1 MNLLIDNYDS
11 FTYNIV
17 QFLGDLGTEVRVIRN
32 DELTIEQA
40 IALHPDRV
48 IISPGPGTPDESGIS
63 LEMIRHCAATATPLY
78 GICLGMQAL
87 GQFFGG
93 DVVRAPKPIH
103 GKTEKIDILLHA
115 MFKNI
120 PEEIEIV
127 RYHSLVVAQDTL
139 PDCLEVTALSK
150 DKLIMGLAHKDLPLW
165 GVQYHPESIASAYGH
180 KMLEN
185 FINETKK

>member
-17 QFLGDLGTEVRVIRN
+17 QFLGDLGTEVQVIRN

-103 GKTEKIDILLHA
+103 GKTEKIDILPHT

-139 PDCLEVTALSK
+139 PNCLEVTALSK

>member
-17 QFLGDLGTEVRVIRN
+17 QYLGDLDIAVKVIRN

-48 IISPGPGTPDESGIS
+48 IISPGPGTPDYSGIC
-63 LEMIRHCAATATPLY
+63 LDMIRYCAETSTPLY

-87 GQFFGG
+87 GQYFGG
-93 DVVRAPKPIH
+93 NVVRAPKPIH
-103 GKTEKIDILLHA
+103 GKTEKIDILPHD
-115 MFKNI
+115 MFKDI
-120 PEEIEIV
+120 PEVIDIV
-127 RYHSLVVAQDTL
+127 RYHSLVVERETL
-139 PDCLEVTALSK
+139 PNCLEVTALSQ

-165 GVQYHPESIASAYGH
+165 GVQYHPESIASEYGH

-185 FINETKK
+185 FINETK